1 MKLKAAAAA
10 VLSLFFAQAS
20 AAQKTEGDITVLGD
34 AADYSSVSGGQS
46 HADGKAVQ
54 GGLAGAAHGISGF
67 ADMTTNI
74 LLESGFYS
82 MLVSSAATLDYAAQ
96 GVSSYTLAWT
106 EQGGPYP
113 ANPPGTTY
121 RLFVSTWAEADPY
134 MVTYSTDEH
143 GYPVES
149 LAPNTSY
156 YNFLLANYME
166 GDYSSYAYSTAV
178 TLAAVPST
186 GAFTLTDAGHST
198 LGLTFASSGN
208 PPPLLEDAWQ
218 TAGQPAGTLPAPRTG
233 AAAVVYG
240 SHVYVSGGFDGV
252 YYSSAVFRAEVN
264 PDGSLGAWGLAGF
277 MPAGLYGHQ
286 AVAAR
291 GRLYILG
298 GSAFGAA
305 RDEVWSADISSAG
318 ALGAWEKEPALDD
331 PVYFHAA
338 AQSGSRIYV
347 AGGYMP
353 GAGVLSSL
361 SYAVIGP
368 DGALSGW
375 EPVEPMPAPRYGHS
389 LTALEGRLLLAG
401 GRDGASARAETWTYS
416 PAADD
421 WTAYPPLPAPRY
433 GHAAAAVENR
443 LYVFGGNNG
452 YAPQR
457 HVFHSSVPAAGTAPW
472 TAGTPI
478 PEARQFSAAALT
490 GPRLHLFGGSP
501 ASAASDSVY
510 SARVLGAEY
519 LAEVAENSVFT
530 VGLKSSVW
538 SGAPSFVFSEMKP
551 GTQYFYRARARNWAG
566 AATAYSQAG
575 STYTYAAVP
584 GTAAWTNVWVSSAT
598 ANWTANGNPAGSDY
612 NLVYSSYP
620 DYSYPNSFSVAA
632 GLSTE
637 LIGLEQSTTYYVK
650 VRLKDAALL
659 SRYAELPPVR
669 TGFDPALDISSP
681 TIDNK
686 QGDIPGWR
694 STNTFLCD
702 VDFADVGAAGLDRI
716 ELRISTQAADPT
728 SFVGEWTPAIT
739 AINQDSYAADWR
751 LTQQVWETMLDG
763 ASNYVSVR
771 AYDRSGNRG
780 ELLEAFMVRKDST
793 PPAIA
798 VGYAAPLAWQI
809 DYPGDVTPL
818 DFGDPLSG
826 LARVQYS
833 VSASKNFADGAV
845 IPWTDIPG
853 LTPGTSW
860 YRPTLT
866 YSFNA
871 LANATS
877 NYFSF
882 RAIDV
887 AGSTRTLTDAFGIAK
902 NVSGPIVDISTPT
915 ALFLSTFTLVAGNTA
930 ETNAHQVKGTE
941 VSIRDLTSLL
951 YYNAGAFL
959 SGSRAWQDAQD
970 FPSSYTIVFQN
981 LPLISGRQYQVV
993 ARSSDAAGDYSQLF
1007 ATHTFTF
1014 DADAPSAVVLYPA
1027 DGSTAASVTAISGTA
1042 ADPQSGITSVD
1053 AALRRLSD
1061 GKWWKNSVSEW
1072 DAVPEP
1078 LQAGTTPYWTWN
1090 FQPYLRD
1097 SLVHGASYYVTVRA
1111 SDLAVPVNT
1120 GAFHASGST
1129 FTYADAT
1136 PPPPTTGLAAV
1147 PGAFSGAVNLSWRS
1161 AGDNAAGG
1169 YLQEGLYKIAYSTYT
1184 GAPASTAAAQ
1194 VTITTASVTA
1204 GSTRYWTLTGLDPAA
1219 VYYFTLWTAD
1229 DAQNWS
1235 AVSNEASALS
1245 GAPDSGALTG
1255 SVTDAA
1261 AQPLTGVLVEA
1272 RSPAGALEGSDH
1284 TDAFGAYSIPGVNS
1298 LYVTIRAVWTAQDI
1312 ESSVAKENVPNGS
1325 SNVNFSLSVSYQ
1337 LASILGVIPS
1347 NYLPAY
1353 SGARP
1358 ASARYTTRETRASS
1372 GAEPFVELYSRGRRI
1387 GAAYTDAAGSFEIP
1401 NLLPGTYSLRVFN
1414 GSEFSRLETVKLGPG
1429 ERLVFSPQWD
1439 LLNKAGVFAYPN
1451 PASTEVHF
1459 HFSPSAVSF
1468 EAEVQIFDI
1477 SGRLVRTLDAHAP
1490 DLAQLG
1496 GRRLTWDLVRDGAA
1510 PGVYLY
1516 VLRVKDVS
1524 TGRAEKVV
1532 KKFAVVR

>member
-1 MKLKAAAAA
+1 MKALISAAALLAC
-10 VLSLFFAQAS
+10 LFTVQA
-20 AAQKTEGDITVLGD
+20 AAQKTAGDITVLGD

-46 HADGKAVQ
+46 HADGTALQ
-54 GGLAGAAHGISGF
+54 GGLAGAAHGSQEFHDISN
-67 ADMTTNI
+67 DI
-74 LLESGFYS
+74 VLESGFYS
-82 MLVSSAATLDYAAQ
+82 RLVSSAAVFDYAAQ
-96 GVSSYTLAWT
+96 GISSYTLAWT
-106 EQGGPYP
+106 DQGWPYP
-113 ANPPGTTY
+113 ANPAGTTY
-121 RLFVSTWAEADPY
+121 DLFVSTWAEADPY

-166 GDYSSYAYSTAV
+166 GDYSAFASSTAV
-178 TLAAVPST
+178 TLAAIPST
-186 GAFTLTDAGHST
+186 GAFTLTDAGHGT
-198 LGLTFASSGN
+198 VGLVFDAAGN
-208 PPPLLEDAWQ
+208 PPPLLDGAWQ
-218 TAGQPAGTLPAPRTG
+218 TAAPPDTLPAPRSG

-252 YYSSAVFRAEVN
+252 YYSSAVFRAEIYA
-264 PDGSLGAWGLAGF
+264 DGSLGGWETAGY
-277 MPAGLYGHQ
+277 MPTGLYGHQ

-291 GRLYILG
+291 GRLYVMG
-298 GSAFGAA
+298 GFSGVA
-305 RDEVWSADISSAG
+305 RGEVWSADISSAG
-318 ALGAWEKEPALDD
+318 AIGAWQPESEFSEA
-331 PVYFHAA
+331 VYFHAA
-338 AQSGSRIYV
+338 ALAGSRIYV
-347 AGGYMP
+347 TGGYKLGVGVLGGVNYADIGADGTLSVWQPAGG
-353 GAGVLSSL
+353 
-361 SYAVIGP
+361 
-368 DGALSGW
+368 
-375 EPVEPMPAPRYGHS
+375 PMPAPRYGHS
-389 LTALEGRLLLAG
+389 LTAMGGRLLLAG
-401 GRDGASARAETWTYS
+401 GQDGAAARAEAWLYDPAGDSWTPYTS
-416 PAADD
+416 
-421 WTAYPPLPAPRY
+421 LPSPRY
-433 GHAAAAVENR
+433 GHAAAAAGNR
-443 LYVFGGNNG
+443 LYILGGNNG
-452 YAPQR
+452 YGPQN
-457 HVFHSSVPAAGTAPW
+457 HVFHSSVPAAGSAPW
-472 TAGTPI
+472 EAGQSLP
-478 PEARQFSAAALT
+478 AGSQFAAPALT
-490 GPRLHLFGGSP
+490 GPRLLLLGGS
-501 ASAASDSVY
+501 AGSAAADSVY
-510 SARVLGAEY
+510 SARLLGAEY
-519 LAEVAENSVFT
+519 EAQVALNSGFSNPITSGWSASPSFAFT
-530 VGLKSSVW
+530 GLKP
-538 SGAPSFVFSEMKP
+538 A
-551 GTQYFYRARARNWAG
+551 TQYYYRARARNWAG
-566 AATAYSQAG
+566 AATVYSQSG
-575 STYTYAAVP
+575 STFTYAAIP
-584 GTAAWTNVWVSSAT
+584 GTAAWTNVWVDSAT
-598 ANWTANGNPAGSDY
+598 VNWTANGNPAGSDY

-620 DYSYPNSFSVAA
+620 DYSYATSVSAA
-632 GLSTE
+632 GSLSA
-637 LIGLEQSTTYYVK
+637 GLTGLQQSTTYYAK
-650 VRLKDAALL
+650 VRLSDGTFL
-659 SRYAELPPVR
+659 SRYADLPPVR

-681 TIDNK
+681 TIDNQ

-702 VDFADVGAAGLDRI
+702 VNFADVGAAGLDRI
-716 ELRISTQAADPT
+716 ELRISTQAGDAS
-728 SFVGEWTPAIT
+728 SFVGDWTPAIT
-739 AINQDSYAADWR
+739 AINQDSYAADWP

-771 AYDRSGNRG
+771 AYDRSGNHG

-798 VGYAAPLAWQI
+798 VGYAAPLAWLT
-809 DYPGDVTPL
+809 DYPGDVTDL

-853 LTPGTSW
+853 LTPGATW
-860 YRPTLT
+860 YRPVLT

-871 LANATS
+871 LANAAS

-882 RAIDV
+882 RAVDV

-902 NVSGPIVDISTPT
+902 NVSGPVVTISTPT
-915 ALFLSTFTLVAGNTA
+915 ALFLSTFTLVAGDTA
-930 ETNAHQVKGTE
+930 ETNSHHVEGTE
-941 VSIRDLTSLL
+941 VSIRDLASLL

-959 SGSRAWQDAQD
+959 AGSQAWQDAQD
-970 FPSSYTIVFQN
+970 FPSSYTIIFQN
-981 LPLISGRQYQVV
+981 LPLIGGRQYQVV

-1014 DADAPSAVVLYPA
+1014 DAAAPAAAVLYPA
-1027 DGSTAASVTAISGTA
+1027 DGSTALSAAAVSGTA
-1042 ADPQSGITSVD
+1042 ADPHSGISAVD
-1053 AALRRLSD
+1053 VALRRLSD

-1072 DAVPEP
+1072 ADSPEP
-1078 LQAGTTPYWTWN
+1078 LQAGTTPYWTWT

-1097 SLVHGASYYVTVRA
+1097 TLVHGASYYVTVRA

-1120 GAFHASGST
+1120 GEFHVSGST

-1136 PPPPTTGLAAV
+1136 PPPPTAGLAAV
-1147 PGAFSGAVNLSWRS
+1147 PGSFSGAVDLSWPS

-1169 YLQEGLYKIAYSTYT
+1169 YLQAGSYKIAYSTYA
-1184 GAPASTAAAQ
+1184 GAPVSTSAAQ
-1194 VTITTASVTA
+1194 VAITTASVTA
-1204 GSTRYWTLTGLDPAA
+1204 GTTRYWTLTGLDPAA
-1219 VYYFTLWTAD
+1219 LYYFTLWTAD

-1272 RSPAGALEGSDH
+1272 RSPAGALEGSDY
-1284 TDAFGAYSIPGVNS
+1284 TDAFGAYSIPGVDS

-1312 ESSVAKENVPNGS
+1312 ESSVTKDNVPNGS

-1347 NYLPAY
+1347 NYLPA
-1353 SGARP
+1353 SSAARP
-1358 ASARYTTRETRASS
+1358 ASARYTTRETRTSS

-1468 EAEVQIFDI
+1468 EAEVQIFDVA
-1477 SGRLVRTLDAHAP
+1477 GRLVRTLGASAP
-1490 DLAQLG
+1490 DLPQLG

-1510 PGVYLY
+1510 SGVYLY

>member
-1 MKLKAAAAA
+1 MLAC
-10 VLSLFFAQAS
+10 LFTVQA
-20 AAQKTEGDITVLGD
+20 AAQKTAGDITVLGD
-34 AADYSSVSGGQS
+34 AADYSSVSAGQS
-46 HADGKAVQ
+46 HADGKVVQ
-54 GGLAGAAHGISGF
+54 GGLTGAAHGSQEF
-67 ADMTTNI
+67 HDMSSDI
-74 LLESGFYS
+74 VLESGFYS
-82 MLVSSAATLDYAAQ
+82 RLVSSAAALDYAAQ

-149 LAPNTSY
+149 LTPNTSY

-166 GDYSSYAYSTAV
+166 GDYSASSSSTAV

-186 GAFTLTDAGHST
+186 GTFTLTDAGHST
-198 LGLTFASSGN
+198 LGLSFSYSGN
-208 PPPLLEDAWQ
+208 PAPRLGGWETAVPP
-218 TAGQPAGTLPAPRTG
+218 GTLPAPRSG

-252 YYSSAVFRAEVN
+252 YYSSAVFRAEIYA
-264 PDGSLGAWGLAGF
+264 DGSLGDWGTAGY
-277 MPAGLYGHQ
+277 MPVGLYGHQ

-298 GSAFGAA
+298 GSVSGVGRA
-305 RDEVWSADISSAG
+305 EVWSADLSSAG
-318 ALGAWEKEPALDD
+318 AIGVWQAEIAFNEA
-331 PVYFHAA
+331 VYFHAA
-338 AQSGSRIYV
+338 ALAGSRIYV
-347 AGGYMP
+347 AGGYKS
-353 GAGVLSSL
+353 GIGVLGGL
-361 SYAVIGP
+361 NYADIGP
-368 DGALSGW
+368 DGTLSVWQPAG
-375 EPVEPMPAPRYGHS
+375 VPMPAPRYGHS
-389 LTALEGRLLLAG
+389 LTVLEGRLLLAG
-401 GRDGASARAETWTYS
+401 GRDGASARAETWLYDL
-416 PAADD
+416 AGDN
-421 WTAYPPLPAPRY
+421 WTPYTPLPSPRY
-433 GHAAAAVENR
+433 GHAAAAADNR

-452 YAPQR
+452 YGPQR

-472 TAGTPI
+472 EAGEPI
-478 PEARQFSAAALT
+478 PVERQFAAAALA
-490 GPRLHLFGGSP
+490 GPRLYLFGGSP
-501 ASAASDSVY
+501 GSAAADSVY
-510 SARVLGAEY
+510 WAGAAGAEY
-519 LAEVAENSVFT
+519 QAQVALNSGFAGAKTSGWSASPFFSFPELA
-530 VGLKSSVW
+530 
-538 SGAPSFVFSEMKP
+538 P
-551 GTQYFYRARARNWAG
+551 GMEYFYRARARNWAG
-566 AATAYSQAG
+566 VVTAYSQAG

-584 GTAAWTNVWVSSAT
+584 GTAPWTNVWVASAT
-598 ANWTANGNPAGSDY
+598 VNWTANGNQAGSDY
-612 NLVYSSYP
+612 DLIYSSYP
-620 DYSYPNSFSVAA
+620 NYSYANTLTVTA
-632 GLSTE
+632 GLSAE
-637 LIGLEQSTTYYVK
+637 LTGLQQSTTYYAK
-650 VRLKDAALL
+650 VRLSDGLLL
-659 SRYAELPPVR
+659 SRYADLPPVR

-681 TIDNK
+681 TIDNQ

-702 VDFADVGAAGLDRI
+702 VNFADVGAAGLDRI
-716 ELRISTQAADPT
+716 ELRVSTQAGDTT
-728 SFVGEWTPAIT
+728 SFVGAWTPALT
-739 AINQDSYAADWR
+739 AINQESYAADWP

-771 AYDRSGNRG
+771 AYDRSNNHTEQL
-780 ELLEAFMVRKDST
+780 ELFMVRKDTT
-793 PPAIA
+793 PPAIT
-798 VGYAAPLAWQI
+798 VGYGAPLAWQI

-845 IPWTDIPG
+845 IPWTDIAG
-853 LTPGTSW
+853 LTPGATW
-860 YRPTLT
+860 YRPVLT

-882 RAIDV
+882 RAVDV

-915 ALFLSTFTLVAGNTA
+915 ALFLSTFTLVAGDTA
-930 ETNAHQVKGTE
+930 ETNAHQVEGTE

-959 SGSRAWQDAQD
+959 SGSHAWQDAQD
-970 FPSSYTIVFQN
+970 FPSSYTIIFQN

-993 ARSSDAAGDYSQLF
+993 ARSSDSAGDYSQLL

-1014 DADAPSAVVLYPA
+1014 DAAAPAAVVLYPA
-1027 DGSTAASVTAISGTA
+1027 DGSTSPSVAAVSGTA
-1042 ADPQSGITSVD
+1042 ADPQSGISSVD
-1053 AALRRLSD
+1053 VALKRLSD

-1097 SLVHGASYYVTVRA
+1097 SLAHGASYYVTVRA

-1136 PPPPTTGLAAV
+1136 PPPPTAGLAAA
-1147 PGAFSGAVNLSWRS
+1147 PGAFSGAVNLSWPS

-1169 YLQEGLYKIAYSTYT
+1169 YLLAGSYKIAYSTYA
-1184 GAPASTAAAQ
+1184 GAPVSTDTAQ
-1194 VTITTASVTA
+1194 VAIATVTVTA
-1204 GSTRYWTLTGLDPAA
+1204 GTTRYWTLTGLDPAA

-1235 AVSNEASALS
+1235 SVSNEASALS

-1255 SVTDAA
+1255 SVTDAS

-1272 RSPAGALEGSDH
+1272 RSPAGALEGSDY
-1284 TDAFGAYSIPGVNS
+1284 TDAFGVYSIPGVDS
-1298 LYVTIRAVWTAQDI
+1298 LYVTVRAVWTAQDI
-1312 ESSVAKENVPNGS
+1312 ESSVTKDNVPNGS
-1325 SNVNFSLSVSYQ
+1325 SGVNFSLSVSYQ
-1337 LASILGVIPS
+1337 LASILGIIPS
-1347 NYLPAY
+1347 NYLPAF
-1353 SGARP
+1353 SASRP
-1358 ASARYTTRETRASS
+1358 ATARYTTRETRTSS
-1372 GAEPFVELYSRGRRI
+1372 GAEPFVEVYSRGRRI

-1414 GSEFSRLETVKLGPG
+1414 GSEFSRMETVKLGPG

-1459 HFSPSAVSF
+1459 HFSPSAVSY
-1468 EAEVQIFDI
+1468 EAEVQIFDVA
-1477 SGRLVRTLDAHAP
+1477 GRLVRTLDAHAP

-1496 GRRLTWDLVRDGAA
+1496 GRRLTWDLARDGAA
-1510 PGVYLY
+1510 PGVYLF
-1516 VLRVKDVS
+1516 VLRVKDVA

>member
-1 MKLKAAAAA
+1 MKALISAAAMLAC
-10 VLSLFFAQAS
+10 LFTVQA
-20 AAQKTEGDITVLGD
+20 AAQKTAGDITVLGD
-34 AADYSSVSGGQS
+34 AADYSSVSAGQS
-46 HADGKAVQ
+46 HAGGAVVQ
-54 GGLAGAAHGISGF
+54 GGLAGAAHDSSHDLSG
-67 ADMTTNI
+67 DVV
-74 LLESGFYS
+74 LESGFYS
-82 MLVSSAATLDYAAQ
+82 RLVSSAAVLDYAAQ
-96 GVSSYTLAWT
+96 GVSSYTLTWT
-106 EQGGPYP
+106 EQSGPYP
-113 ANPPGTTY
+113 VNPLGTTY
-121 RLFVSTWAEADPY
+121 DLFVSTWAEADPY

-166 GDYSSYAYSTAV
+166 GDYSAYASSTAV
-178 TLAAVPST
+178 TLAAIPST

-198 LGLTFASSGN
+198 LGLVFDASGN
-208 PPPLLEDAWQ
+208 PPPLLGGWE
-218 TAGQPAGTLPAPRTG
+218 TAGGPGALPAPRSG

-240 SHVYVSGGFDGV
+240 SHVFVSGGFDGI
-252 YYSSAVFRAEVN
+252 YYSSAVFRAEIYA
-264 PDGSLGAWGLAGF
+264 DGSLGGWSTAGY
-277 MPAGLYGHQ
+277 MPVGLYGHQ
-286 AVAAR
+286 AIAAR

-298 GSAFGAA
+298 GSVSGEA
-305 RDEVWSADISSAG
+305 RNEVWSADLSSAG
-318 ALGAWEKEPALDD
+318 ALGAWQPEASFTDG
-331 PVYFHAA
+331 VYFHAA
-338 AQSGSRIYV
+338 ALAGSRIYV
-347 AGGYMP
+347 AGGYKS
-353 GAGVLSSL
+353 GTGVLGSL
-361 SYAVIGP
+361 IYAEIGP
-368 DGALSGW
+368 DGTLSAW
-375 EPVEPMPAPRYGHS
+375 QVAANPLPAPRYGHS
-389 LTALEGRLLLAG
+389 LTAMGGRLLLAG
-401 GRDGASARAETWTYS
+401 GRDGAEARAEVWTYD
-416 PAADD
+416 PAGDS
-421 WTAYPPLPAPRY
+421 WTPYTSLPSPRY
-433 GHAAAAVENR
+433 GHAAAALENR

-452 YAPQR
+452 YGPQR

-472 TAGTPI
+472 EAGQPI
-478 PEARQFSAAALT
+478 PVERQFSAPVLA
-490 GPRLHLFGGSP
+490 GPRLYLFGGSP
-501 ASAASDSVY
+501 GSAASDSVY
-510 SARVLGAEY
+510 WAGAAGTEY
-519 LAEVAENSVFT
+519 QAQVALDAGFT
-530 VGLKSSVW
+530 GAKTSGW
-538 SGAPSFVFSEMKP
+538 STSPSFSFPELQPAAV
-551 GTQYFYRARARNWAG
+551 YFYRARARNWAG
-566 AATAYSQAG
+566 VATVYSQTG
-575 STYTYAAVP
+575 STSTYAAVP
-584 GTAAWTNVWVSSAT
+584 GTAPWTNVWVASAT
-598 ANWTANGNPAGSDY
+598 VNWTANGNPPGSDY
-612 NLVYSSYP
+612 SLLYSSYP
-620 DYSYPNSFSVAA
+620 DYSYPLTISGISSLSYALT
-632 GLSTE
+632 GLQ
-637 LIGLEQSTTYYVK
+637 QSTTYYAK
-650 VRLKDAALL
+650 VRLAGGDFL
-659 SRYAELPPVR
+659 SRYADLPPVR

-681 TIDNK
+681 TIDDQ

-702 VDFADVGAAGLDRI
+702 VNFVDVGAAGLDRI
-716 ELRISTQAADPT
+716 EVRVSTQFGDTT
-728 SFVGEWTPAIT
+728 SFVGAWTPSIT
-739 AINQDSYAADWR
+739 AINQDSYSANWP

-771 AYDRSGNRG
+771 AYDRSGNYNE
-780 ELLEAFMVRKDST
+780 ELDLFMVRKDST

-798 VGYAAPLAWQI
+798 VGYAAPLAWLT
-809 DYPGDVTPL
+809 DNPGPVTDL

-845 IPWTDIPG
+845 IPWTDIAG
-853 LTPGTSW
+853 LTAGATW
-860 YRPTLT
+860 YRPVLA
-866 YSFNA
+866 YNFNA

-882 RAIDV
+882 RAVDV

-902 NVSGPIVDISTPT
+902 NVSGPVVTISTPT
-915 ALFLSTFTLVAGNTA
+915 ALFLSTFTRVAGDTA

-951 YYNAGAFL
+951 YYNGVDFL
-959 SGSRAWQDAQD
+959 SGSQAWQDAQD
-970 FPSSYTIVFQN
+970 FPSSFTIIFQN
-981 LPLISGRQYQVV
+981 LPLIGGRQYQVV
-993 ARSSDAAGDYSQLF
+993 ARSSDSAGDYSQLL

-1014 DADAPSAVVLYPA
+1014 DAAAPAAAVLYPA
-1027 DGSTAASVTAISGTA
+1027 DGSTAPSVAAVSGTA
-1042 ADPQSGITSVD
+1042 ADPHSGIASVD
-1053 AALRRLSD
+1053 VALRRLSD

-1072 DAVPEP
+1072 ADAPEP

-1097 SLVHGASYYVTVRA
+1097 TLAHGASYYVTVRA

-1136 PPPPTTGLAAV
+1136 PPPPTSGLVAA
-1147 PGAFSGAVNLSWRS
+1147 PGAFSGAVDLSWPS

-1169 YLQEGLYKIAYSTYT
+1169 YLPGGVYKIAYSTYT
-1184 GAPASTAAAQ
+1184 GAPVSTETAQ
-1194 VTITTASVTA
+1194 VAIATATVTA
-1204 GSTRYWTLTGLDPAA
+1204 GTTRYWTLTGLDPAA

-1255 SVTDAA
+1255 HVTDAA

-1272 RSPAGALEGSDH
+1272 RSPAGALEGSDY
-1284 TDAFGAYSIPGVNS
+1284 TDAFGVYSIPGVDS
-1298 LYVTIRAVWTAQDI
+1298 LYLTLRAVWTAQDI
-1312 ESSVAKENVPNGS
+1312 ESSVTKDNVPNGS

-1347 NYLPAY
+1347 NYLPAA

-1358 ASARYTTRETRASS
+1358 ASARYTTRETRTSS
-1372 GAEPFVELYSRGRRI
+1372 GAQPFVEIYSRGRRI
-1387 GAAYTDAAGSFEIP
+1387 GAAYTDAAGAFEIP

-1459 HFSPSAVSF
+1459 HFPQPPELY
-1468 EAEVQIFDI
+1468 EAEAQIFDVA
-1477 SGRLVRTLDAHAP
+1477 GRLVKTLSAHAP
-1490 DLAQLG
+1490 DLMQLG
-1496 GRRLTWDLVRDGAA
+1496 GRRLTWDLARDGVA

-1516 VLRVKDVS
+1516 VLRVKGLS
-1524 TGRAEKVV
+1524 TGRTEKVV

>member
-1 MKLKAAAAA
+1 MKALIGAAAMLAC
-10 VLSLFFAQAS
+10 LFTVQA
-20 AAQKTEGDITVLGD
+20 AAQKTAGDITVLGD
-34 AADYSSVSGGQS
+34 AADYSSVSAGQS
-46 HADGKAVQ
+46 HADGKVVQ
-54 GGLAGAAHGISGF
+54 GGLAGAAHDSSQNLIDGIV
-67 ADMTTNI
+67 
-74 LLESGFYS
+74 LESGFYS
-82 MLVSSAATLDYAAQ
+82 RQVSSAATLDYAAQ

-106 EQGGPYP
+106 TLP
-113 ANPPGTTY
+113 NPPGTTY
-121 RLFVSTWAEADPY
+121 DLFVSTWAEADPY

-166 GDYSSYAYSTAV
+166 GDYSAYASSTAV

-186 GAFTLTDAGHST
+186 GTFTLTDAGHST
-198 LGLTFASSGN
+198 LGLLFGTAGN
-208 PPPLLEDAWQ
+208 PQPLLGAWAA
-218 TAGQPAGTLPAPRTG
+218 AGPAGALPAPRSG
-233 AAAVVYG
+233 AAAVAYG

-252 YYSSAVFRAEVN
+252 YYSSAVFRAEIYA
-264 PDGSLGAWGLAGF
+264 DGSLGGWATAGY
-277 MPAGLYGHQ
+277 MPVGLYGHQ

-298 GSAFGAA
+298 GSVSGAA
-305 RDEVWSADISSAG
+305 SDKVWSADISSVG
-318 ALGAWEKEPALDD
+318 ALGGWEAEPGLGD

-338 AQSGSRIYV
+338 ALAGSRLYV
-347 AGGYMP
+347 AGGYKP
-353 GAGVLSSL
+353 GTGVLGTL
-361 SYAVIGP
+361 RYADIGP
-368 DGALSGW
+368 DGTLSGW
-375 EPVEPMPAPRYGHS
+375 TPAASMAAPRYGHT
-389 LTALEGRLLLAG
+389 LTSMGGRLLLSG
-401 GRDGASARAETWTYS
+401 GRDGAAARAETWLYDVTGGSWS
-416 PAADD
+416 PY
-421 WTAYPPLPAPRY
+421 TPLPAPRY
-433 GHAAAAVENR
+433 GHAAAAVAER
-443 LYVFGGNNG
+443 LYIFGGNNG
-452 YAPQR
+452 YGPQR
-457 HVFHSSVPAAGTAPW
+457 HVFHSSVPAAGTNAW
-472 TAGTPI
+472 EAGEPI
-478 PEARQFSAAALT
+478 PAERQFAASVLA
-490 GPRLHLFGGSP
+490 GPVTYLFGGSP
-501 ASAASDSVY
+501 GSSAVGSVY
-510 SARVLGAEY
+510 SARALGTEY
-519 LAEVAENSVFT
+519 SVQVALNAGFTGALTSDWSASPALSLPELAPA
-530 VGLKSSVW
+530 
-538 SGAPSFVFSEMKP
+538 
-551 GTQYFYRARARNWAG
+551 TQYFYRARARNWAG
-566 AATAYSQAG
+566 VSTDYSQAG
-575 STYTYAAVP
+575 STFTYAAIL
-584 GTAAWTNVWVSSAT
+584 GTAAWTNVWVDSAT
-598 ANWTANGNPAGSDY
+598 ANWTGNGNPAGSSY
-612 NLVYSSYP
+612 ALIYSSYP
-620 DYSYPNSFSVAA
+620 DYSYPASVGVSGSLSIWLS
-632 GLSTE
+632 GLQ
-637 LIGLEQSTTYYVK
+637 QSTTYYAK
-650 VRLKDAALL
+650 VRVQDGDML

-669 TGFDPALDISSP
+669 TGFDPALDVSSP
-681 TIDNK
+681 TIDDQ

-702 VDFADVGAAGLDRI
+702 VNFSDVGAAGLDRI
-716 ELRISTQAADPT
+716 ELRISTNAADPT
-728 SFVGEWTPAIT
+728 SFVGSWTPAIT
-739 AINQDSYAADWR
+739 AINQDSYAADWP

-771 AYDRSGNRG
+771 AYDRSNNHTE
-780 ELLEAFMVRKDST
+780 ELELFMVRKDTT
-793 PPAIA
+793 PPAIT
-798 VGYAAPLAWQI
+798 VGYAAPPAWQI

-845 IPWTDIPG
+845 IPWTDIAG
-853 LTPGTSW
+853 LTPGATW
-860 YRPTLT
+860 YRPVLT

-882 RAIDV
+882 RAVDV

-902 NVSGPIVDISTPT
+902 NVSGPIVGISTPT
-915 ALFLSTFTLVAGNTA
+915 ALFLSTFTLVAGDTA

-970 FPSSYTIVFQN
+970 FPSSYTIIFQN

-993 ARSSDAAGDYSQLF
+993 ARSSDSAGDYSQLF

-1014 DADAPSAVVLYPA
+1014 DASAPAAVVLYPA
-1027 DGSTAASVTAISGTA
+1027 DGSASPSVTAVSGTA
-1042 ADPQSGITSVD
+1042 ADPQSGISSVD
-1053 AALRRLSD
+1053 VALRRLSD

-1129 FTYADAT
+1129 FTYSDAT
-1136 PPPPTTGLAAV
+1136 PPPPTAGLAAV
-1147 PGAFSGAVNLSWRS
+1147 PGAFSGAVSLSWPS

-1169 YLQEGLYKIAYSTYT
+1169 YLLQGSYKIAYSTYT
-1184 GAPASTAAAQ
+1184 GAPVSTDTAQ
-1194 VTITTASVTA
+1194 VAIATVSVTA
-1204 GSTRYWTLTGLDPAA
+1204 GTTRYWTLTGLAPAA
-1219 VYYFTLWTAD
+1219 AYYFKLWTAD

-1255 SVTDAA
+1255 SVTDAS

-1272 RSPAGALEGSDH
+1272 RSPAGALEGSDY
-1284 TDAFGAYSIPGVNS
+1284 TDAFGVYSIPGVDS
-1298 LYVTIRAVWTAQDI
+1298 LYVTVRAVWTAQDI
-1312 ESSVAKENVPNGS
+1312 ESSVTKDNVPNGS
-1325 SNVNFSLSVSYQ
+1325 SGVNFSLSVSYQ

-1347 NYLPAY
+1347 NYLPAF
-1353 SGARP
+1353 SGSRP
-1358 ASARYTTRETRASS
+1358 ATARYTTRETRTSS
-1372 GAEPFVELYSRGRRI
+1372 GAEPFVEVYSRGRRI

-1414 GSEFSRLETVKLGPG
+1414 GSEFSRMETVKLGPG
-1429 ERLVFSPQWD
+1429 ERLVFAPKWD

-1459 HFSPSAVSF
+1459 HFSPSAVSY
-1468 EAEVQIFDI
+1468 EAEVQIFDVA
-1477 SGRLVRTLDAHAP
+1477 GRLVRTLDAHEP

-1496 GRRLTWDLVRDGAA
+1496 GRRLTWDLARDGAA

-1524 TGRAEKVV
+1524 TGNSEKVV

>member
-1 MKLKAAAAA
+1 
-10 VLSLFFAQAS
+10 
-20 AAQKTEGDITVLGD
+20 VLGD
-34 AADYSSVSGGQS
+34 AADYSSASAGQS
-46 HADGKAVQ
+46 HADGKVVQ
-54 GGLAGAAHGISGF
+54 GGVAGAAHGSQEFHSAGTDIV
-67 ADMTTNI
+67 
-74 LLESGFYS
+74 LESGFYS
-82 MLVSSAATLDYAAQ
+82 RLVSSAAFFGYAAQ
-96 GVSSYTLAWT
+96 GISSYTLAWT
-106 EQGGPYP
+106 DQGWPYP

-121 RLFVSTWAEADPY
+121 DLFLSTWAEADPY
-134 MVTYSTDEH
+134 MVSYSTDEH
-143 GYPVES
+143 GYPVEG

-156 YNFLLANYME
+156 YNFLFANYME
-166 GDYSSYAYSTAV
+166 GDYSAYSSSTAV
-178 TLAAVPST
+178 TMAAVPST

-208 PPPLLEDAWQ
+208 PPPFLEAAWL
-218 TAGQPAGTLPAPRTG
+218 TALPPAGTLPAPRTG

-240 SHVYVSGGFDGV
+240 SHVYLSGGFDGV
-252 YYSSAVFRAEVN
+252 YYSSAIFRAETYA
-264 PDGSLGAWGLAGF
+264 DGTLGPWGLAGF
-277 MPAGLYGHQ
+277 MPAALYGHQ

-298 GSAFGAA
+298 GSGFGAA
-305 RDEVWSADISSAG
+305 HDEVWSADISSAG
-318 ALGAWEKEPALDD
+318 ALGSWEAEPKLNA

-338 AQSGSRIYV
+338 ALAGGRIYV

-353 GAGVLSSL
+353 GSGVLNSL
-361 SYAVIGP
+361 RYAAIGP
-368 DGALSGW
+368 DGTLSDWQAAGS
-375 EPVEPMPAPRYGHS
+375 VPAPRYGHS
-389 LTALEGRLLLAG
+389 LTLLEDRLLLAG
-401 GRDGASARAETWTYS
+401 GNDGSSARAETWTYS
-416 PAADD
+416 PAGDA
-421 WTAYPPLPAPRY
+421 WTPYTQLPSPRF

-452 YAPQR
+452 YASQS

-472 TAGTPI
+472 AAGEPI
-478 PEARQFSAAALT
+478 PAARQFSAVALT
-490 GPRLHLFGGSP
+490 GGRLHLIGG
-501 ASAASDSVY
+501 ASGSVPSDSVC
-510 SARVLGAEY
+510 SAVVLGAEY
-519 LAEVAENSVFT
+519 QAEVAENAGFI
-530 VGLKSSVW
+530 GAKSSSW
-538 SGAPSFVFSEMKP
+538 SASPAFAFTELKP
-551 GTQYFYRARARNWAG
+551 GTQYYYRARARNWSG
-566 AATAYSQAG
+566 VATVFSLSG
-575 STYTYAAVP
+575 STFTYAAVP
-584 GTAAWTNVWVSSAT
+584 GTAPWTNVWVSSAT
-598 ANWTANGNPAGSDY
+598 LNWTANGNPAGSDY
-612 NLVYSSYP
+612 AVVYSSYP
-620 DYSYPNSFSVAA
+620 DYSYPQGMSAA
-632 GLSTE
+632 GALSA
-637 LIGLEQSTTYYVK
+637 GLTGLQQSTTYYAK
-650 VRLKDAALL
+650 VRLQDGDLL

-669 TGFDPALDISSP
+669 TGFDPALDVSSP
-681 TIDNK
+681 TIDSN
-686 QGDIPGWR
+686 QGDIPGWQ

-739 AINQDSYAADWR
+739 AINQDAYTADWR
-751 LTQQVWETMLDG
+751 LTQQVWEAMLDG

-780 ELLEAFMVRKDST
+780 EELELFMVRKDTT

-798 VGYAAPLAWQI
+798 VGYAAPAAWQI

-845 IPWTDIPG
+845 IPWTDIAG
-853 LTPGTSW
+853 LTPGATW

-882 RAIDV
+882 RAVDV

-915 ALFLSTFTLVAGNTA
+915 ALFLSTFTRVSGDTA
-930 ETNAHQVKGTE
+930 ETNFHQVMGTE

-959 SGSRAWQDAQD
+959 SGSHAWQDAQD

-1014 DADAPSAVVLYPA
+1014 DADAPAAAVLYPA
-1027 DGSTAASVTAISGTA
+1027 DGSTAASLAAVSGTA
-1042 ADPQSGITSVD
+1042 ADPQSGISAVD
-1053 AALRRLSD
+1053 VALRRLSD

-1072 DAVPEP
+1072 ADAPEP

-1097 SLVHGASYYVTVRA
+1097 ALVHGASYYVTVRA

-1120 GAFHASGST
+1120 GAFHLSGST

-1136 PPPPTTGLAAV
+1136 PPPPTAGLAAV
-1147 PGAFSGAVNLSWRS
+1147 PGAFSGAVNLSWPS

-1169 YLQEGLYKIAYSTYT
+1169 YLLAGLYKIAYSTYT
-1184 GAPASTAAAQ
+1184 GAPASTATAQ
-1194 VTITTASVTA
+1194 VSIATASVTA

-1219 VYYFTLWTAD
+1219 AYYFTLWTAD

-1255 SVTDAA
+1255 RVTDAS

-1272 RSPAGALEGSDH
+1272 RSPAGALEGSDY
-1284 TDAFGAYSIPGVNS
+1284 TDAFGAYSIPGVDS
-1298 LYVTIRAVWTAQDI
+1298 LYVNIRAVWTAQDI
-1312 ESSVAKENVPNGS
+1312 ESSVTKDNVPNGS

-1337 LASILGVIPS
+1337 LASILGVIPA
-1347 NYLPAY
+1347 NYLPAS

-1358 ASARYTTRETRASS
+1358 ASARYTTRETRTSS

-1387 GAAYTDAAGSFEIP
+1387 GAAYTDAGGSFEIP

>member
-1 MKLKAAAAA
+1 MKALISAAAMLAC
-10 VLSLFFAQAS
+10 LFTVQA
-20 AAQKTEGDITVLGD
+20 AAQKTAGDITVLGD
-34 AADYSSVSGGQS
+34 AADYSSVSAGQS
-46 HADGKAVQ
+46 HADGTVVQ
-54 GGLAGAAHGISGF
+54 GGLAGAAHGSQIF
-67 ADMTTNI
+67 QDMSNDI
-74 LLESGFYS
+74 ALESGFYS
-82 MLVSSAATLDYAAQ
+82 RHVSSAAALDYAPQ

-106 EQGGPYP
+106 GPGVPYP
-113 ANPPGTTY
+113 ANPSGTTY
-121 RLFVSTWAEADPY
+121 DLFVSTWAEADPY
-134 MVTYSTDEH
+134 MVTYSTDEY

-149 LAPNTSY
+149 LTPNTSY

-166 GDYSSYAYSTAV
+166 GDYSSYASSTAV

-198 LGLTFASSGN
+198 LGLAFAYSGN
-208 PPPLLEDAWQ
+208 PPPQLAAWE
-218 TAGQPAGTLPAPRTG
+218 TAPPPGTLPAPRSG

-240 SHVYVSGGFDGV
+240 SHVYVSGGFDGI
-252 YYSSAVFRAEVN
+252 YYSSAVFRAEIYA
-264 PDGSLGAWGLAGF
+264 DGSLGGWSTVGYL
-277 MPAGLYGHQ
+277 PVGLYGHQ

-298 GSAFGAA
+298 GSVSGEA
-305 RDEVWSADISSAG
+305 RAEVWSADISSAG
-318 ALGAWEKEPALDD
+318 AMGDWQPESSFNEG
-331 PVYFHAA
+331 VYFHAA
-338 AQSGSRIYV
+338 ALAGSRIYV
-347 AGGYMP
+347 AGGYKS
-353 GAGVLSSL
+353 GIGVLGGL
-361 SYAVIGP
+361 NYASIGP
-368 DGALSGW
+368 DGTLSIWQPAGGA
-375 EPVEPMPAPRYGHS
+375 MPAPRYGHS

-401 GRDGASARAETWTYS
+401 GRDGAAARAETWLYD
-416 PAADD
+416 PAADS
-421 WTAYPPLPAPRY
+421 WTPYTPLPSPRY
-433 GHAAAAVENR
+433 GHAAAAAENR
-443 LYVFGGNNG
+443 LYIFGGNNG
-452 YAPQR
+452 YGAQR
-457 HVFHSSVPAAGTAPW
+457 HVFHSGVPAAGTAPW
-472 TAGTPI
+472 EAGQPI
-478 PEARQFSAAALT
+478 PAERQFASAALAGPALY
-490 GPRLHLFGGSP
+490 LFGGSP
-501 ASAASDSVY
+501 GSAAAGSVY

-519 LAEVAENSVFT
+519 EAQVALNAGFT
-530 VGLKSSVW
+530 GAKTSGW
-538 SGAPSFVFSEMKP
+538 SASPSFAFTELQP
-551 GTQYFYRARARNWAG
+551 AAQYYYRARARNWTG
-566 AATAYSQAG
+566 VTTAYSQSG
-575 STYTYAAVP
+575 STFTYAAVP
-584 GTAAWTNVWVSSAT
+584 GTAAWTSVWVDSAT
-598 ANWTANGNPAGSDY
+598 VNWMANGNPPGY
-612 NLVYSSYP
+612 GYTLIYSSHP
-620 DYSYPNSFSVAA
+620 DYSYANSLTAGAVLSA
-632 GLSTE
+632 GLT
-637 LIGLEQSTTYYVK
+637 GLQQSTTYYAR
-650 VRLKDAALL
+650 VRLQDGDLL

-681 TIDNK
+681 TIDNQ

-702 VDFADVGAAGLDRI
+702 VNFADVGAAGLDRI
-716 ELRISTQAADPT
+716 DLRISTRAADPA
-728 SFVGEWTPAIT
+728 SYVSEWTPAIT
-739 AINQDSYAADWR
+739 AINQDSYTADWP
-751 LTQQVWETMLDG
+751 LTQPVWEAMLEG
-763 ASNYVSVR
+763 ASNYVSIR
-771 AYDRSGNRG
+771 AYDRSGNRS
-780 ELLEAFMVRKDST
+780 ELLEAFMVRKDTT

-798 VGYAAPLAWQI
+798 VGYAAPTAWQI
-809 DYPGDVTPL
+809 DYPGDVTGL

-845 IPWTDIPG
+845 IPWTDIAG
-853 LTPGTSW
+853 LTSGATW

-887 AGSTRTLTDAFGIAK
+887 AGSTRTLADAFGIAK
-902 NVSGPIVDISTPT
+902 NVSGPIVTISTPT
-915 ALFLSTFTLVAGNTA
+915 ALFLSTFTLVGGDTA
-930 ETNAHQVKGTE
+930 ETNAHAVKGTE

-970 FPSSYTIVFQN
+970 FPGSYTIIFQN

-993 ARSSDAAGDYSQLF
+993 ARSSDSAGDYSQLL

-1014 DADAPSAVVLYPA
+1014 DAAAPAAVVLYPA
-1027 DGSTAASVTAISGTA
+1027 DGSTAASVASVSGTA
-1042 ADPQSGITSVD
+1042 ADPQSGIASVD

-1072 DAVPEP
+1072 SAVPEA

-1111 SDLAVPVNT
+1111 TDLAVPANT

-1129 FTYADAT
+1129 FTYVDAT
-1136 PPPPTTGLAAV
+1136 PPPPTAGLAAV
-1147 PGAFSGAVNLSWRS
+1147 SGAFSGAVNLSWPS

-1169 YLQEGLYKIAYSTYT
+1169 YLLQGLYKIAYSTYT
-1184 GAPASTAAAQ
+1184 GAPVSTDTAQVAIATAA
-1194 VTITTASVTA
+1194 VTA
-1204 GSTRYWTLTGLDPAA
+1204 GTTRYWTLTGLDPAA

-1255 SVTDAA
+1255 RVTDAA

-1272 RSPAGALEGSDH
+1272 RSQAGALEGSDY
-1284 TDAFGAYSIPGVNS
+1284 TDAFGAYAIPGVNS
-1298 LYVTIRAVWTAQDI
+1298 LYVTLKAVWTAQDI
-1312 ESSVAKENVPNGS
+1312 ESSVSKDGVPNGS

-1347 NYLPAY
+1347 NYLPAS

-1358 ASARYTTRETRASS
+1358 ATARYTTRETRTSS

-1414 GSEFSRLETVKLGPG
+1414 GSEFSRTETVKLGPG

-1468 EAEVQIFDI
+1468 EAEVQIFDVA
-1477 SGRLVRTLDAHAP
+1477 GRLVRTLDAHAP

-1496 GRRLTWDLVRDGAA
+1496 GRRLTWDLARDGAA